1 MEKLNRRLSAFL
13 CATLMLYTPLLES
26 AAHAQEPC
34 VPLGPN
40 IANGQDLNAMLRN
53 MYSSLFG
60 TTETWMNTYDPSV
73 QDNNYGN
80 LELLYP
86 MDATTIALGIY
97 AGADRHAHTYTVE
110 LLQIQERNL
119 RQAVAGSQEQLALI
133 QSIQA
138 SGLPADQIQQLVN
151 QIQISAISEEQYQQG
166 TGATSMRVWDVIANL
181 STPLASFLVAGQV
194 MSIVTDGTLH
204 TYLMIFLHL
213 DYCALGSAAVQG
225 GTPLQGSGFLPAQT
239 IIFPPQLDTDCSWCR
254 QQHALRMQI
263 INQVYNLEI
272 EEADEEYDG
281 EVAAAEQEMQ
291 QAIEAAENKLS
302 SDLLAAGAVFGA
314 ATITCM
320 GGAIAAGPFV
330 VLAFATCMAAAI
342 GLYAYQVKSAYDTHK
357 DSVTAARQRF
367 GNRVDAAIRQRNQRK
382 AAARR
387 SYDADRAASALQL
400 ADCLRAFRCYCSDPE
415 TGAEMS
421 CLEEAL
427 RQRN

>member
-1 MEKLNRRLSAFL
+1 
-13 CATLMLYTPLLES
+13 
-26 AAHAQEPC
+26 
-34 VPLGPN
+34 
-40 IANGQDLNAMLRN
+40 MLRN

-60 TTETWMNTYDPSV
+60 VTETWMNTYDPSV
-73 QDNNYGN
+73 EDNNYGS
-80 LELLYP
+80 LEHLYP

-97 AGADRHAHTYTVE
+97 AGADRHEHPYTVE

-138 SGLPADQIQQLVN
+138 SGLPGDQIQQLVN
-151 QIQISAISEEQYQQG
+151 QIQSSAISEEQYQQG
-166 TGATSMRVWDVIANL
+166 AGATSMRVWDVIANL

-194 MSIVTDGTLH
+194 MSTVTDGTQR

-213 DYCALGSAAVQG
+213 DYCALGSTAIQCVA
-225 GTPLQGSGFLPAQT
+225 PLSGHGFLPTQT
-239 IIFPPQLDTDCSWCR
+239 IILPPQLDSDCSWCR
-254 QQHALRMQI
+254 QQHAARMQI
-263 INQVYNLEI
+263 INQVYNQEI
-272 EEADEEYDG
+272 EAADEEYDG

-291 QAIEAAENKLS
+291 QSLNAAENKLS
-302 SDLLAAGAVFGA
+302 SDLLAAGAILGA

-330 VLAFATCMAAAI
+330 AVVFASCMAAAT
-342 GLYAYQVKSAYDTHK
+342 GLYAYQVKSAYNTHRE
-357 DSVTAARQRF
+357 SVTAAQQNF
-367 GNRVDAAIRQRNQRK
+367 GNRVDAARRHRDERK

-387 SYDADRAASALQL
+387 DYDANRSYSAIELSN
-400 ADCLRAFRCYCSDPE
+400 CLRSFGCYCSDPE